1 MAEVTEDWGRVGL
14 PILVTYDD
22 VTLDLIEIDAVNNLG
37 RPVLIRIKRRS
48 GPNFWE
54 ATLADGETFNRTNF
68 QGPIKRLDQLN
79 GYSITP
85 V

>member
-22 VTLDLIEIDAVNNLG
+22 VSLDLIEVDVVNNLG
-37 RPVLIRIKRRS
+37 RSVLIRIKRRS

-54 ATLADGETFNRTNF
+54 ATLVDGGTFNRTNF

-79 GYSITP
+79 GYMITP
-85 V
+85 L

>member
-14 PILVTYDD
+14 LILVTYDD
-22 VTLDLIEIDAVNNLG
+22 VTLNLVEVDAVNNLG
-37 RPVLIRIKRRS
+37 RPVLVRIHHRS

-54 ATLADGETFNRTNF
+54 TTLVDGETFFRDSF
-68 QGPIKRLDQLN
+68 QGPIKRVDQLD